1 MKKYIAIMLLC
12 FAGITFGQETIDK
25 IAAVVGNEIIL
36 ESELDFQTNMAAQ
49 QQRTVPTPAM
59 KKQVLNAIIQEKLLY
74 QQALIDSITVTD
86 DEVDRQLDYQTQ
98 MFIQQYGS
106 KERVE
111 EVYGMSM
118 EKIKRELRDDLR
130 KNLMSQRVQE
140 KRFGTVEA
148 TKRETEEFF
157 EEYRDSLGLIPE
169 KYELSRI
176 FINPRAS
183 DKVKEKFRSFAQSL
197 IDSIK
202 NGADFAT
209 LAKKYSEDPG
219 SAAGGGDLGFV
230 KKGVF
235 FSEFEAA
242 AFALNPG
249 EISGVVETPVGFH
262 IIQLLEKRGESIH
275 TRHILIKIKNSE
287 DDDLKA
293 IELLS
298 ELRDS
303 VLSGKAS
310 FYDLAKKY
318 SDDKETAR
326 FGGSLGLVEVNRIDK
341 SVMDAVYKL
350 KEGEI
355 SLPKRV
361 EFGRDN
367 YGYQIIKVVKKVPE
381 HKPSLENDFDEIKKL
396 ADMHKKQQE
405 FNKWIKEIKE
415 NTYWEIRI

>member
-1 MKKYIAIMLLC
+1 MKRYIFLLIFA
-12 FAGITFGQETIDK
+12 FAGSLFAQEVVDK

-36 ESELDFQTNMAAQ
+36 QSELDFQTSMAAAQ
-49 QQRTVPTPAM
+49 NRTTPTPAM
-59 KKQVLNAIIQEKLLY
+59 KTQVLNAIIQEKLLY
-74 QQALIDSITVTD
+74 QQALLDSVVVTD
-86 DEVDRQLDYQTQ
+86 DEVDRQLDYQIQ
-98 MFIQQYGS
+98 MFVQQYGS

-111 EVYGMSM
+111 EAYGMSL

-140 KRFGTVEA
+140 KRFGMVEA
-148 TKRETEEFF
+148 TKRETEMFF
-157 EEYRDSLGLIPE
+157 EEYKDSLGLIPE
-169 KYELSRI
+169 KYDLARI
-176 FINPRAS
+176 FVNPRAS
-183 DKVKEKFRSFAQSL
+183 DKVKEKFRSFAKSL

-202 NGADFAT
+202 NGADFAQ

-242 AFALNPG
+242 SFALNPG
-249 EISGVVETPVGFH
+249 EISDVVETPVGFH

-298 ELRDS
+298 SLRDS
-303 VLSGKAS
+303 ARSGQKS
-310 FYDLAKKY
+310 FADLARKY

-326 FGGSLGLVEVNRIDK
+326 FGGSLGIVEVGRIDK
-341 SVMDAVYKL
+341 TILDMVFKL

-355 SLPKRV
+355 SMPKRV

-367 YGYQIIKVVKKVPE
+367 YGYQIVKVIKKIPE
-381 HKPSLENDFDEIKKL
+381 HKATLENDFAEIKKL
-396 ADMHKKQQE
+396 ADLHKKQKLFE
-405 FNKWIKEIKE
+405 AWIKEIKA

>member
-1 MKKYIAIMLLC
+1 MKYYILLIIAG
-12 FAGITFGQETIDK
+12 FAGTLFGQETADK

-36 ESELDFQTNMAAQ
+36 QSELDFQTNMAAAQ
-49 QQRTVPTPAM
+49 NRTVVSPEMRT
-59 KKQVLNAIIQEKLLY
+59 KVLNAIIQEKLLY
-74 QQALIDSITVTD
+74 QQALLDSVVVSD
-86 DEVDRQLDYQTQ
+86 DEVDRQLDYQVQ

-111 EVYGMSM
+111 EAYGMSL

-140 KRFGTVEA
+140 KRFGMVEA
-148 TKRETEEFF
+148 TKRETEIFF
-157 EEYRDSLGLIPE
+157 EEYKDSLGLIPE

-183 DKVKEKFRSFAQSL
+183 DKVKEKFRSFAKSL

-202 NGADFAT
+202 NGADFAQ

-242 AFALNPG
+242 SFALNPG
-249 EISGVVETPVGFH
+249 EVSDVIQTPVGFH

-298 ELRDS
+298 SLRDS
-303 VLSGKAS
+303 ARSGKAS
-310 FYDLAKKY
+310 FADLAKRY

-326 FGGSLGLVEVNRIDK
+326 FGGSLGLVEVGRIDK
-341 SVMDAVYKL
+341 TILDMVYKL
-350 KEGEI
+350 KEGDI
-355 SLPKRV
+355 SMPKRV

-367 YGYQIIKVVKKVPE
+367 YGYQIVKVIKKVPE
-381 HKPSLENDFDEIKKL
+381 HKASLENDFSEIKKL
-396 ADMHKKQQE
+396 ADLHKKQKSFE
-405 FNKWIKEIKE
+405 VWIKEIKE